1 MRQKRTGKR
10 LYIDLGVQRS
20 WVEEIPAH
28 DLDSGAGGRYLNA
41 KFFLEHISSSLSPS
55 SPKASIALAVGPLAG
70 TLAPCSGWTSI
81 STFSFLSDPPG
92 YAHASLPGHWGPH
105 LKFAGFDQC
114 IIQGKG
120 KNPLYLWIDGEKVR
134 FVDAKAL
141 WGKDILE
148 ATVAIQEETE
158 DRDAEILCIGPAGE
172 RGVPFA
178 NVVNRFSWA
187 ADHVGLGH
195 AFGTRNL
202 KAIAIRGRQPVALD
216 QPRAFLDL
224 CLALK
229 DRIYRDP
236 NCSKLKEE
244 GTFFSLGKNGGGLG
258 VQNFNEASSPE
269 LEEKWKTAYFRE
281 FLYGREGCFSC
292 PIHCGRI
299 THMEDDYFGGV
310 HLEGAWSLG
319 PRIGVNDW
327 KSTLKLY
334 RLCQKQGLDPSAV
347 GSLLSWLMDGFEKGV
362 LSSRDLGQTEYYWGD
377 VEAAFRVIDGIISGQ
392 EAGEIFRQGPLRA
405 AKKFDKGLDL
415 VAHVRG
421 IDLPVRDPR
430 SSMEHAVAVALFP
443 AEWDFLRSMPL
454 NRLSPSQSPSPGVS
468 GDEGIAV
475 QVSAA
480 EDLKIL
486 ADLTSLCPLVVSRIP
501 IISISDIAE
510 LTATATGKACP
521 PLELM
526 QKVQETIQIEK
537 TLSKSDKGAEDVL
550 GVLPSRFFRDR
561 SSALPPLSKDVF
573 DREISRYRQ
582 KRESTSP
589 GKMEKRK

>member
-20 WVEEIPAH
+20 WVEEISTH
-28 DLDSGAGGRYLNA
+28 DLDSGAGGRYLNG
-41 KFFLEHISSSLSPS
+41 KFFLEHITSSLSPS
-55 SPKASIALAVGPLAG
+55 SPKSPIALAVGPLAG

-81 STFSFLSDPPG
+81 STFSSLSDPPG

-134 FVDAKAL
+134 FEDAKAL

-148 ATVAIQEETE
+148 TTVAIQEETE

-172 RGVPFA
+172 RGVSFA

-187 ADHVGLGH
+187 ADHIGLGH
-195 AFGTRNL
+195 AFGARNL
-202 KAIAIRGRQPVALD
+202 KAIAIRGRQSVALD

-244 GTFFSLGKNGGGLG
+244 GTFFFLGKNGGGLG
-258 VQNFNEASSPE
+258 IQNFNEVSSPE

-299 THMEDDYFGGV
+299 THMDDDYFGGI

-319 PRIGVNDW
+319 PRIGINDW

-362 LSSRDLGQTEYYWGD
+362 LSSRDLGHTEYYWGD
-377 VEAAFRVIDGIISGQ
+377 VEAALRVIDWIISGE
-392 EAGEIFRQGPLRA
+392 EAGEIFRQGSLRA

-421 IDLPVRDPR
+421 MDLPVRDPR
-430 SSMEHAVAVALFP
+430 SSMEHAVGVALFP
-443 AEWDFLRSMPL
+443 AEWDYLRSIPS
-454 NRLSPSQSPSPGVS
+454 NRLSPSQSSSPGVS
-468 GDEGIAV
+468 GDEGVAE

-486 ADLTSLCPLVVSRIP
+486 ADLTSLCPLVVSRLP

-510 LTATATGKACP
+510 LTATATGKACHP
-521 PLELM
+521 MGLM
-526 QKVQETIQIEK
+526 QKVEETIQIERK
-537 TLSKSDKGAEDVL
+537 LSEIMKIGGGGLD
-550 GVLPSRFFRDR
+550 
-561 SSALPPLSKDVF
+561 ALPPRFFKDPSSSGPPLSRDLF
-573 DREISRYRQ
+573 ERELSRYDQQ
-582 KRESTSP
+582 KRW
-589 GKMEKRK
+589 